1 MRSSCLQNLVRHIK
15 LSFQVS
21 VLSRGGGWGWCGGG
35 VGGVV
40 GGSGEIKI
48 KA

>member
-1 MRSSCLQNLVRHIK
+1 MRSSCLHRLGRRIK
-15 LSFQVS
+15 LSFQVL
-21 VLSRGGGWGWCGGG
+21 VLSRGGGGGG
-35 VGGVV
+35 GV

>member
-1 MRSSCLQNLVRHIK
+1 MRSSCLQRLGRHIK
-15 LSFQVS
+15 LRFQVL
-21 VLSRGGGWGWCGGG
+21 VLSRGGGLGGEG
-35 VGGVV
+35 VE